1 MYTRCMALSI
11 DNPEVEQQVRRM
23 AALTGESVTDVVR
36 AAVEERMARVRTHQQ
51 LEPKPTPEEMLDV
64 IRSFNLKPVNENLTD
79 DEILGYGSNGVCE

>member
-1 MYTRCMALSI
+1 MALSI